1 LGGEQQKPIALG
13 QQGFHCCR
21 LIICTMGPGPE
32 GPGPEGPGCPGQLS
46 QLEAVLLQALP

>member
-1 LGGEQQKPIALG
+1 LG
-13 QQGFHCCR
+13 QQGLYCFK
-21 LIICTMGPGPE
+21 LIRRFLMPGPLGPGPV